1 MSRRHILIVDDDRE
15 LTSFLT
21 EILCQC
27 DGGYRVTV
35 SHSGEEALEKLEAMS
50 VDVLVTDLRMPG
62 LDGLALIR
70 WARTFHP
77 DTPAILMTGDAH
89 RDVPEQAR
97 ACGAWK
103 TVLKSLHLP
112 ARLGQA
118 IGDALA
124 ARDAEE
130 RGQSGTPTALAAEG

>member
-27 DGGYRVTV
+27 DEGYRITV

-50 VDVLVTDLRMPG
+50 VNVLVTDLRMPG

-77 DTPAILMTGDAH
+77 DTPAILMTGDGH
-89 RDVPEQAR
+89 EDVPAQAR

-103 TVLKSLHLP
+103 TVRKSLDLP

-118 IGDALA
+118 VRDSLS
-124 ARDAEE
+124 ARNAEE
-130 RGQSGTPTALAAEG
+130 QGPTGPPAASTVKG